1 MTAMGMILKAPSGLG
16 DGLAFA
22 LALLCLAAAVGGH
35 GGRFSERLDI
45 LTHFAPFWLIGA
57 TLALAYGLTLATPNL
72 RLVIASLGG
81 LGVLAAAA
89 LIVPEFI
96 RPMSPRAP
104 ADAPHQIK
112 VIQFNGW
119 GRNPDVEGTAAW
131 LTAQDPDVIAVEEI
145 EAPLRE
151 AILKRKAYHVTR
163 GMLHV
168 TIFSKSELLHRS
180 FQLGE
185 PWDVWPGVAR
195 ARLNAPDGGAF
206 DIMALHYTWPTQ
218 PFQKDQRKAIAE
230 VVDRYDRKRLIV
242 VGDMNLTPWSFA
254 LQRQDRRWGLERRT
268 RALFSWPV
276 RPFLRGR
283 LSSPLPFLPIDQVYA
298 GSDWRTVSI
307 ERGPRLGSDHLPI
320 VTVLALKD

>member
-1 MTAMGMILKAPSGLG
+1 MATMGMIQKTLSGLG
-16 DGLAFA
+16 DGMAFA
-22 LALLCLAAAVGGH
+22 LALLCLVAAAGGH
-35 GGRFSERLDI
+35 GGRFSERMDV

-57 TLALAYGLTLATPNL
+57 ALALAYGLTLATPDL
-72 RLVIASLGG
+72 RVVIAGLGG
-81 LGVLAAAA
+81 LGVLAAGA
-89 LIVPEFI
+89 LIVPELI
-96 RPMSPRAP
+96 RPMTPRAP

-112 VIQFNGW
+112 IVQFNGW
-119 GRNPDVEGTAAW
+119 GRNEDVDGTATW
-131 LTAQDPDVIAVEEI
+131 LTGQDPDVIAVEEI

-151 AILKRKAYHVTR
+151 AILKRKPYFVTR

-168 TIFSKSELLHRS
+168 TIFSKSELLHRA

-195 ARLNAPDGGAF
+195 AKLHAPDGGDF

-230 VVDRYDRKRLIV
+230 LVDRYNSKRLIV

-254 LQRQDRRWGLERRT
+254 LRRQDKRFGMERRT
-268 RALFSWPV
+268 RALFTWPV
-276 RPFLRGR
+276 RPFLQGR
-283 LSSPLPFLPIDQVYA
+283 LSSPVPFLPIDQVYA